1 MGSLLGP
8 TLLNASLHHYEKEWL
23 NNCPIHFKPM
33 IYQKYLDDIFVL
45 FSSKELLQLFVDNMN
60 KQHK

>member
-8 TLLNASLHHYEKEWL
+8 TLLNASLRHYEKEWL
-23 NNCPIHFKPM
+23 NNCPIHFKTM

-45 FSSKELLQLFVDNMN
+45 FSLKELLQLFVDNMN